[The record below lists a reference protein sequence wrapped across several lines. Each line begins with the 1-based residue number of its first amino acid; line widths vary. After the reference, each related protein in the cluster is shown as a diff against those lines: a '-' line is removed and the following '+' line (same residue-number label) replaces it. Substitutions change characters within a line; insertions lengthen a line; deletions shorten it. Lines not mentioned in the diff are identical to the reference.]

1 MKKILKLF
9 IILSIV
15 LICKTST
22 VFGVCNTE
30 SQLDNNLSTFK
41 YKFDLNGNGGIFER
55 SEITVID
62 GKVNLPTPVRSGYT
76 FNGYTASKDGTV
88 EYNVSNV
95 DIYNI
100 NSKTLYAK
108 WNIETYKINYDL
120 NGGTLDN
127 IVSEYNVENDI
138 TLGVPTRTGYTFVGW
153 TGTGISTA
161 TKNVTINKGST
172 GNRSYTAN
180 WTPTNY
186 TITYNSNGGT
196 ISGQKTSYNIESE
209 SFELVT
215 PTRTGYTFVGW
226 TGTGINTATKNV
238 TINKGSTGNR
248 SYTANWTPTNYTI
261 TYNSNGGTISGQK
274 TSYNI
279 ESESFELVTPTRTG
293 YTFVGW
299 TGTGISTATKNVTI
313 NKGSTGNRSYTA
325 NWVDDIKPDIYK
337 AWITS
342 GPYYEI
348 INGRYGYTVNI
359 QVSCGDSGSGINR
372 VLTYYENS
380 TGWVGETN
388 ITSTMTD
395 SFWFIPGYR
404 RIKIVVYDNAGNSS
418 ETIIAVQ
425 CG

>member
-226 TGTGINTATKNV
+226 TGTGI
-238 TINKGSTGNR
+238 
-248 SYTANWTPTNYTI
+248 
-261 TYNSNGGTISGQK
+261 
-274 TSYNI
+274 
-279 ESESFELVTPTRTG
+279 
-293 YTFVGW
+293 
-299 TGTGISTATKNVTI
+299 STATKNVTI

>member
-161 TKNVTINKGST
+161 I
-172 GNRSYTAN
+172 
-180 WTPTNY
+180 
-186 TITYNSNGGT
+186 
-196 ISGQKTSYNIESE
+196 
-209 SFELVT
+209 
-215 PTRTGYTFVGW
+215 
-226 TGTGINTATKNV
+226 
-238 TINKGSTGNR
+238 
-248 SYTANWTPTNYTI
+248 
-261 TYNSNGGTISGQK
+261 
-274 TSYNI
+274 
-279 ESESFELVTPTRTG
+279 
-293 YTFVGW
+293 
-299 TGTGISTATKNVTI
+299 KNVTI

-342 GPYYEI
+342 GPYYEV